1 MTFKYILELYL
12 GLLQFSNRQLVP
24 VANSWTSFE
33 VTNLKKNDKESYNS
47 QNASKAKVQSDCPIR
62 YA

>member
-1 MTFKYILELYL
+1 MFKYILGLYL
-12 GLLQFSNRQLVP
+12 SQFSRQLVP

-33 VTNLKKNDKESYNS
+33 VTNLKKNVKESYNS

-62 YA
+62 YAYR